1 MNVEI
6 ITPTSSLY
14 NGAAQSVTVP
24 SLKGPFT
31 MLEHHAPI
39 VAILE
44 AGPVLLTDP
53 QGEVH
58 TFHILGGV
66 CEQHDN
72 HVIVC
77 AEGLLPYDSPQHP
90 EP

>member
-1 MNVEI
+1 MTVEI
-6 ITPTSSLY
+6 ITPTTSLY
-14 NGAAQSVTVP
+14 NGEAKAVTVP
-24 SLKGPFT
+24 SKQGPFT

-44 AGPVLLTDP
+44 AGPVSLTDP

-58 TFHILGGV
+58 IFPIQGGV

-77 AEGLLPYDSPQHP
+77 AEGLLPSNQPQHP

>member
-14 NGAAQSVTVP
+14 NGEAKAVTVP
-24 SLKGPFT
+24 SNQGPFT
-31 MLEHHAPI
+31 MLDHHAPI

-44 AGPVLLTDP
+44 EGKVSLTDLDNQTHEFAI
-53 QGEVH
+53 QG
-58 TFHILGGV
+58 GC

-72 HVIVC
+72 HIIIC
-77 AEGLLPYDSPQHP
+77 IEN
-90 EP
+90 

>member
-1 MNVEI
+1 MTLEI
-6 ITPTSSLY
+6 ITPTETLY
-14 NGAAQSVTVP
+14 HGEAQSVTVP

-44 AGPVLLTDP
+44 AGKVTLTDL
-53 QGEVH
+53 QDAIHE
-58 TFHILGGV
+58 FHIQGGF

-72 HVIVC
+72 HIIVC
-77 AEGLLPYDSPQHP
+77 AEGLLPSNPQNP

>member
-14 NGAAQSVTVP
+14 KGEAQAVTVP
-24 SLKGPFT
+24 SLQGPFT

-44 AGPVLLTDP
+44 AGKVTLTAPD
-53 QGEVH
+53 GKVH
-58 TFHILGGV
+58 EFPIAGGV

-72 HVIVC
+72 NVIIC
-77 AEGLLPYDSPQHP
+77 AEGLLPSDPTQHP